1 MEISQKTMDSVYLE
15 QSITNAIG
23 AIVAYYYKC
32 PPNNGK
38 ERPRDAKE
46 AIKVALS
53 SIYEDNFSAVTIKER
68 ANKAHKSWNN
78 NGWYHPYLLGVAV
91 KWKVEAEVGSIE
103 QDKYWEAIRL
113 FEYRS
118 EEFIALIIE
127 RDKEK
132 LEEFVNNL

>member
-1 MEISQKTMDSVYLE
+1 MEISQKTIDSVHLE

-23 AIVAYYYKC
+23 AIVTYYYQYS
-32 PPNNGK
+32 PNNGK
-38 ERPRDAKE
+38 ERSRDTKE
-46 AIKVALS
+46 DIKVALS
-53 SIYEDNFSAVTIKER
+53 SIYEDNFSAVTSKER
-68 ANKAHKSWNN
+68 ANKIHKSWNN
-78 NGWYHPYLLGVAV
+78 NGWYHPYLLGVAI

-118 EEFIALIIE
+118 EEFVALIIE

-132 LEEFVNNL
+132 LEEFISNL